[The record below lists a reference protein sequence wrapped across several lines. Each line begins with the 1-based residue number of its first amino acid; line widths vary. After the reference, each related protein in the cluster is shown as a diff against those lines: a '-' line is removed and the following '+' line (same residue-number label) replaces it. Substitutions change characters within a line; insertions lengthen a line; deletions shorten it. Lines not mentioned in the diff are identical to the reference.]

1 MKITEEGEIISKSPS
16 VFLGYYK
23 NPEATEKTL
32 QDGWLY
38 SGDKGF
44 IDEDGHL
51 VVFDRSKDVMILQDK
66 SIFAPQYLETRLK
79 FAPFIKDAWVIGHE
93 RPYITAVV
101 CIDYAVVGKWAD
113 DKKIN
118 YTSYHELSQKPEV
131 YDLVEKQIRE
141 ANRSLKKPAKV
152 HKFLNLYKEFD
163 ADDEELTRTRK
174 LRRAFV
180 ENRYKMLVEALYQDT
195 DSVHMDTTI
204 TYEDGR
210 VSQIK
215 TDLHIRKYT
224 HRGGEVMQLFL
235 QALITGIMMGGIYA
249 LVALGWTLI
258 YKCSGVLN
266 LAMGELTLIGAYV
279 SLTLYLWGIPFLLAL
294 LLTIIIG
301 FILGLITE
309 RLFLDKLIG
318 EPVLTVIMVTVG
330 LSFFFRGIIVFIF
343 GTDTVI
349 FDPPVFPMKPIDFG
363 GIIIGQVYLWS
374 FIAAI
379 VLLLVFV
386 AFFQYTRWGLSMQAT
401 ADDEMAAL
409 SLGVSARFVYAIAW
423 GIAFVAAGVGGTLLS
438 NINGLNISVGYL
450 GLLVLPAVVLG
461 GLNSVPGAI
470 VGGIIIGVLQN
481 LSGTYLD
488 RFFPGGV
495 KEIAP
500 FIFMVIILFYKP
512 FGLWGWERI
521 ERV

>member
-1 MKITEEGEIISKSPS
+1 
-16 VFLGYYK
+16 
-23 NPEATEKTL
+23 
-32 QDGWLY
+32 
-38 SGDKGF
+38 
-44 IDEDGHL
+44 
-51 VVFDRSKDVMILQDK
+51 
-66 SIFAPQYLETRLK
+66 
-79 FAPFIKDAWVIGHE
+79 
-93 RPYITAVV
+93 
-101 CIDYAVVGKWAD
+101 
-113 DKKIN
+113 
-118 YTSYHELSQKPEV
+118 
-131 YDLVEKQIRE
+131 
-141 ANRSLKKPAKV
+141 
-152 HKFLNLYKEFD
+152 
-163 ADDEELTRTRK
+163 
-174 LRRAFV
+174 
-180 ENRYKMLVEALYQDT
+180 
-195 DSVHMDTTI
+195 
-204 TYEDGR
+204 
-210 VSQIK
+210 
-215 TDLHIRKYT
+215 
-224 HRGGEVMQLFL
+224 MQLFL

-294 LLTIIIG
+294 LLSIIIG

-318 EPVLTVIMVTVG
+318 EPVLTIIMVTVG

-349 FDPPVFPMKPIDFG
+349 FDPPVFPMKPIEFG

-488 RFFPGGV
+488 HFFPGGV

-500 FIFMVIILFYKP
+500 FIFMVIILFFRP

>member
-1 MKITEEGEIISKSPS
+1 
-16 VFLGYYK
+16 
-23 NPEATEKTL
+23 
-32 QDGWLY
+32 
-38 SGDKGF
+38 
-44 IDEDGHL
+44 
-51 VVFDRSKDVMILQDK
+51 
-66 SIFAPQYLETRLK
+66 
-79 FAPFIKDAWVIGHE
+79 
-93 RPYITAVV
+93 
-101 CIDYAVVGKWAD
+101 
-113 DKKIN
+113 
-118 YTSYHELSQKPEV
+118 
-131 YDLVEKQIRE
+131 
-141 ANRSLKKPAKV
+141 
-152 HKFLNLYKEFD
+152 
-163 ADDEELTRTRK
+163 
-174 LRRAFV
+174 
-180 ENRYKMLVEALYQDT
+180 
-195 DSVHMDTTI
+195 
-204 TYEDGR
+204 
-210 VSQIK
+210 
-215 TDLHIRKYT
+215 
-224 HRGGEVMQLFL
+224 MQLFL

-279 SLTLYLWGIPFLLAL
+279 SLTLYLWGVPFLLAL
-294 LLTIIIG
+294 LCTIIIG

-330 LSFFFRGIIVFIF
+330 LSFFFRGIVIFIF
-343 GTDTVI
+343 GADTVI
-349 FDPPVFPMKPIDFG
+349 FEPPVFPMKPIDFG

-374 FIAAI
+374 FLAAI

-386 AFFQYTRWGLSMQAT
+386 AFFRYTRWGLAMQAT
-401 ADDEMAAL
+401 ADDEMAAM

-423 GIAFVAAGVGGTLLS
+423 GIAFVAAGVGGTLLG

-500 FIFMVIILFYKP
+500 FVFMVIILFYKP